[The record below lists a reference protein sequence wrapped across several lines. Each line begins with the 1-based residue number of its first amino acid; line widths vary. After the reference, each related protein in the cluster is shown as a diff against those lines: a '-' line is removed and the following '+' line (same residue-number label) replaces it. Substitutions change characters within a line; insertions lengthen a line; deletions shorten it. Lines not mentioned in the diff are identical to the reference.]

1 MINDS
6 YRVKKIT
13 ENSRYELS
21 VTNSYRFSHR
31 LTYELCKTDWQKKN
45 EEKGV
50 FQTNIYGDPNLNS
63 QIFSYKGAL
72 YAYLH
77 PFLYKK
83 DEKGEWKSLTEN
95 KLYGGG
101 CSCHTAHLY
110 KGMLYAAVSE
120 KNSDRFSL
128 CRYDMELDKWQT
140 DTGRVRLPSTEEG
153 IPICCGFAISAYNE
167 YFYLVDKGF
176 VSVSIYDKDFVGWE
190 SGNAYINA
198 PENTELLSGGM
209 IFRVDRFY
217 IAMLCADKGDREK
230 KNVYLY
236 DCSDGSEEC
245 VMKCKVSRETGRI
258 TMLKTINDLWIAT
271 DREIINCSEA
281 TRDDLFYPVSS
292 DGQRAWFGSDENNV
306 FGIFPDKNLWV
317 YNTFD

>member
-1 MINDS
+1 
-6 YRVKKIT
+6 
-13 ENSRYELS
+13 
-21 VTNSYRFSHR
+21 
-31 LTYELCKTDWQKKN
+31 
-45 EEKGV
+45 
-50 FQTNIYGDPNLNS
+50 
-63 QIFSYKGAL
+63 
-72 YAYLH
+72 
-77 PFLYKK
+77 
-83 DEKGEWKSLTEN
+83 
-95 KLYGGG
+95 
-101 CSCHTAHLY
+101 
-110 KGMLYAAVSE
+110 MLYAAVSE

-236 DCSDGSEEC
+236 DCSDGSEDG
-245 VMKCKVSRETGRI
+245 VM
-258 TMLKTINDLWIAT
+258 
-271 DREIINCSEA
+271 REIIHCSEA

-317 YNTFD
+317 YTTFD